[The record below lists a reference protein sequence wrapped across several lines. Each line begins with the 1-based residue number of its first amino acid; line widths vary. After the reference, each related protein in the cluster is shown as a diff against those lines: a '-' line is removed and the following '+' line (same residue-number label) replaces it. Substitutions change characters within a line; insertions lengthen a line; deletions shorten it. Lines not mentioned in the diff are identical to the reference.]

1 MNILTSFYLSNDYLN
16 SQSSFLSEADES
28 SVHKQE
34 IVDFIAAKTDKEVD
48 IYYDLGGGIYDWI
61 PDFNEKNYSSDY
73 YKNSFSLG
81 RDFDYLLKRKY
92 NIDNVNEGVLNRSPE
107 NSQFFLS
114 YSFEDLPTDVYLNF
128 NHYQFGNYI
137 VTVNLDY

>member
-1 MNILTSFYLSNDYLN
+1 MALSVFASLMYVFYLYGFLYHLFLKIEIHQFFLKAFLYASIFLNILTFYLSNDYLN

-61 PDFNEKNYSSDY
+61 PDFNEK
-73 YKNSFSLG
+73 KLFF
-81 RDFDYLLKRKY
+81 RLL
-92 NIDNVNEGVLNRSPE
+92 
-107 NSQFFLS
+107 
-114 YSFEDLPTDVYLNF
+114 
-128 NHYQFGNYI
+128 
-137 VTVNLDY
+137 